1 MIRSLALGLV
11 LATGAL
17 FGKLPPGEGQTA
29 AAGQPPP
36 FVVTPVQPP
45 TGAPSI
51 APPSKKAPLE
61 NLFQNRPQTPP
72 DHDVAAALVEQ
83 LADKT
88 KVVCGLT
95 MSQVDPHRRRNRI
108 STRSLTSR
116 FDASHRRCAAIDG
129 SGWCIWRWRT
139 TSTGAG
145 HRTHRKL

>member
-95 MSQVDPHRRRNRI
+95 MSQVDPNTDPKIRRDLPAAPAQKPNLIRQPDFKIRRI
-108 STRSLTSR
+108 TPTVCR
-116 FDASHRRCAAIDG
+116 D
-129 SGWCIWRWRT
+129 
-139 TSTGAG
+139 
-145 HRTHRKL
+145 

>member
-95 MSQVDPHRRRNRI
+95 MSQVDPNTDPKIRRDLPAAPAQKPNLNKQPDFKIRRI
-108 STRSLTSR
+108 TPTVCR
-116 FDASHRRCAAIDG
+116 D
-129 SGWCIWRWRT
+129 
-139 TSTGAG
+139 
-145 HRTHRKL
+145 